1 MDSSTLVFRA
11 ANGQFSVWSC
21 ACGCDLAVHV
31 TPQME
36 HDVLAVNRTRARF
49 YIKHHAPLGI
59 DYAHKGNIYD
69 FAASEPLGAALLPAH
84 ADVLAA
90 DKNSMTGQLDALE
103 SMPDSLFEFDNDE
116 KTPTVHLNYTDWFQ
130 NDHD

>member
-11 ANGQFSVWSC
+11 ANGQYSVWMC
-21 ACGCDLAVHV
+21 ACGCQFAVYV
-31 TPQME
+31 TPLME
-36 HDVLAVNRTRARF
+36 HDVLAVNHVRPRF

-69 FAASEPLGAALLPAH
+69 FASQEALQASLQDAH

-90 DKNSMTGQLDALE
+90 DKNSMAGLLDASENELE
-103 SMPDSLFEFDNDE
+103 TYPSFADSDDGE
-116 KTPTVHLNYTDWFQ
+116 KTPTVHFWLKD
-130 NDHD
+130 DHD

>member
-36 HDVLAVNRTRARF
+36 HDVLAVNHVRPRF

-69 FAASEPLGAALLPAH
+69 FASQEALQATLVPADSDAHAYTENAVAGLLDASENELETYPSF
-84 ADVLAA
+84 ADS
-90 DKNSMTGQLDALE
+90 DD
-103 SMPDSLFEFDNDE
+103 DE
-116 KTPTVHLNYTDWFQ
+116 KTPTVHFWLKD
-130 NDHD
+130 DHD

>member
-36 HDVLAVNRTRARF
+36 HDVLAVNRARARF

-90 DKNSMTGQLDALE
+90 DKNSMVGQWDALQRE
-103 SMPDSLFEFDNDE
+103 LEVYRTLDDSDDDE
-116 KTPTVHLNYTDWFQ
+116 KTPTVHFWLKD
-130 NDHD
+130 DHD